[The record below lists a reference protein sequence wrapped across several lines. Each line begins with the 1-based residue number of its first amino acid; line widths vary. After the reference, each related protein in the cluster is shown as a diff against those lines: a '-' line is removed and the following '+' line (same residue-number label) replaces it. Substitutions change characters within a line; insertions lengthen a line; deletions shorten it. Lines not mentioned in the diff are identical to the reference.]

1 MTSVSRT
8 LPSTFSQRTRS
19 RCSNSGLFS
28 RPRSPTLPEIG
39 GRGALGVVRGCCYL
53 DTLLVAGL
61 EGGGWSQW
69 WPVSFMTSRN
79 STPVESWMASSI
91 KLTEHQRVHTTPPR
105 ARDTSSH
112 SYRHNRCPKPG
123 GRMTWCVPF
132 RAVAPWAEKCCSLSN
147 LAKSPTDPV
156 VCDGRT
162 TWVRFF
168 THTKAAVSTEMGVC
182 VCGWGYGCGCGWGA
196 GCGVCVHGC
205 RCGCGC

>member
-8 LPSTFSQRTRS
+8 LPYLRHCCSLRGRGARIRVCSPGRGRRPCLRS
-19 RCSNSGLFS
+19 
-28 RPRSPTLPEIG
+28 G

-112 SYRHNRCPKPG
+112 SYKHNRWPKPG
-123 GRMTWCVPF
+123 GRVTWCVPF
-132 RAVAPWAEKCCSLSN
+132 RAPAPWAEKCFSLSK
-147 LAKSPTDPV
+147 LAKSSRKPV
-156 VCDGRT
+156 VEGGRP
-162 TWVRFF
+162 TWVRLFAHF
-168 THTKAAVSTEMGVC
+168 TRSAVATEMDVYVCVSAC
-182 VCGWGYGCGCGWGA
+182 VCGGLTW
-196 GCGVCVHGC
+196 
-205 RCGCGC
+205 